1 MITSVV
7 YLIVGVAFLF
17 FGADWLVKSAV
28 FFANRL
34 KISSLVIGLT
44 VVAFGTSLPELII
57 SLTAVLTDKSDIA
70 IGNVVGSNIAN
81 VGLVLGFSS
90 LIFPITIHFNR
101 INRDLYFYLFVCI
114 VFIVFLFDGIIS
126 RVEGIALFLGLLL
139 YIWSYIKY
147 KREPDVDSAA
157 QIGKTGKA
165 LILFVLGLIGLYFGA
180 EIFIKGA
187 IELATILGVSELVI
201 GMSIVAL
208 GTSLPELSTSVV
220 AAFHKEHGISV
231 GNILGSNLF
240 NILSVIGIVG
250 IVKPI
255 VSPPEIMK
263 FEIPIMVAFGIVL
276 IPLALVKQPFSRIY
290 SFLLVAAYLAF
301 IYGLFLRELRII

>member
-101 INRDLYFYLFVCI
+101 IKRDLYFYLFVCI
-114 VFIVFLFDGIIS
+114 VFIIFLFDGIIS
-126 RVEGIALFLGLLL
+126 RVEGIALFIGLLL
-139 YIWSYIKY
+139 YTWSCIKY
-147 KREPDVDSAA
+147 KREQDVESAA

-180 EIFIKGA
+180 ELFIEGA
-187 IELATILGVSELVI
+187 IELAKILGVSEVVI
-201 GMSIVAL
+201 GMSVVAL
-208 GTSLPELSTSVV
+208 GTSLPELSTCVV
-220 AAFHKEHGISV
+220 ASFHKQHAISV
-231 GNILGSNLF
+231 GNIIGSNLF

-255 VSPPEIMK
+255 ISPPEIMT
-263 FEIPIMVAFGIVL
+263 FEIPIMVVFGLVL
-276 IPLALVKQPFSRIY
+276 IPLALIKQPISRIY
-290 SFLLVAAYLAF
+290 SILLVAGYFEF
-301 IYGLFLRELRII
+301 IYGLFLR